1 MNYKRNSRHPGP
13 ARIDAQSRMSQATS
27 FEMIPVH
34 LTNSYEPES
43 PTEEKRMMF
52 SENRSLENLNK
63 SNMKATTTGTTA
75 TTFSGTGS
83 ATTRVGSGGEE
94 SVGDII

>member
-13 ARIDAQSRMSQATS
+13 AHIDTQSKMSQAAS

-43 PTEEKRMMF
+43 PTKEKRMMF
-52 SENRSLENLNK
+52 AENRSLENVNK
-63 SNMKATTTGTTA
+63 SNMKATTTETTG

-83 ATTRVGSGGEE
+83 TTTRVGSGGEE
-94 SVGDII
+94 SIGDII